1 MYDNNNASLGE
12 WKKEKNGWDEH
23 DLNIQSYEN

>member
-1 MYDNNNASLGE
+1 MTIIMLVWVNE
-12 WKKEKNGWDEH
+12 KKKKNGWDEH